1 KLSRSSNPSIPL
13 RFVLYCKTKE
23 GGGAQG
29 GQGGSELTSITFLA
43 KMAQAE
49 EYYQAAKLGMQ
60 NFFENISSARINFG
74 LVYQQ
79 LKMIVESEV
88 KSRKCFEELMV
99 MQPHNTAVLRNYAR
113 LLLDIYN
120 DEDTAEMILQRAEMI
135 EEESTQ
141 SSTNIEAKVG
151 QDPASGP
158 PASLTPFSSNL
169 MGLFKGNQSDQGMSN
184 ENSQQ
189 QKSAQQMSISGASRK
204 SVTKKK
210 KKKKK
215 KDSGSGDAVITEL
228 QGGGGGTGDD
238 NTLMKRMII
247 ILILLSHFLAIAS

>member
-74 LVYQQ
+74 LVYKQ

-141 SSTNIEAKVG
+141 SSTNIEAKMG
-151 QDPASGP
+151 SDPAAPQLSSRYEAKSGISFGRIQP
-158 PASLTPFSSNL
+158 N
-169 MGLFKGNQSDQGMSN
+169 DQFMSN

-215 KDSGSGDAVITEL
+215 KDNGSGDAVITEL